1 MGTLQLNIVSIQNMR
16 ITHYIYIIAAVMLA
30 FCATGTMK
38 AQNAKAVTVADGQ
51 SYAESISLKKDS
63 RDMDMILKIVFDEPA
78 NSLVVSLV
86 SYRNLLVFHD
96 NVRYKQVARHSKLRP
111 KQFPYVVES
120 DPKMQYKLTGEIK
133 DQMPGC
139 HKNFVFYRWLNYEG
153 LQPQPTDYKMVNDY
167 IEQRFDITD
176 KDTLASISLH
186 DILVMEPSEKKRDRF
201 NVFYLAR
208 LNLKY
213 DIRIVRNPCLGK
225 EEDIEAAR
233 LSAETIRNSYETMY
247 QSYISTESRSHES
260 LATLNEMRELLEQ
273 QFPKR
278 TESSPCPTVREYIR
292 EYNCYV
298 DSIKYLKDI
307 QISIEN
313 ERPHMPLPAERIMY
327 IAKIIDMNVSKWLIS
342 SDTVEKE
349 DIIKRSKA
357 LIDEVNMHLDMDVVL
372 DEEQQMAVDMYLK
385 AERYFNAICAKT
397 EKK

>member
-1 MGTLQLNIVSIQNMR
+1 
-16 ITHYIYIIAAVMLA
+16 MLA

-63 RDMDMILKIVFDEPA
+63 RDMDMILKIAFDEPA

-111 KQFPYVVES
+111 EQFPYVVES